1 MSKRRHHTQL
11 SRFIVG
17 DLQVHPDRGCVVR
30 NGVDIPLEPRPIQVL
45 EALARKAGEAMT
57 STQLQIVI
65 WKTDPRK
72 YDDNAVTKA
81 LSVLR
86 KSLGDDAR
94 NPRYIEML
102 KGRGYRLIQP
112 VSFQDDYRRLPKPT
126 DPWKGGSPFVGLAAF
141 EARHAK
147 VFAGRTQATGDLLD
161 AMRGQIDNGRR
172 FVLIAG
178 SSGCGKTSLL
188 RAGVLPHLT
197 ASGGFGGLRALSVAT
212 CDLAAIQSGDAML
225 TLANALS
232 GWALHD
238 GVEDRPVFA
247 PQPIESLKRHL
258 TEAPETIAPA
268 IAEAFRR
275 CADHSL
281 GAQPHAHLLLVIDH
295 AEALV
300 RTVRDLAVRSAFE
313 HALCALCDAPH
324 ALVVMIV
331 RADYAPDL
339 AQALPALNERKAGGG
354 HLDLLA
360 PNRGEIAEMI
370 RDPAWQAGL
379 EFDVDEQDGR
389 LDDTLRDAANGQ
401 PDALPLLQH
410 TLQLLYEDGRETRI
424 LAWDAYR
431 RIGGLEGAIAH
442 HAEEV
447 FVGLPVDAQASLDAV
462 LTQLIVIQS
471 DSDAVTARQAPL
483 ESLPE
488 SARTLVNGF
497 VAGRLFTRK
506 LHDGRLHF
514 GVVHEAVLRRW
525 PRAVEWVQENRR
537 LLMAKARLK
546 QAAQRWSNE
555 GHTKDHLLN
564 PGRPLAEALEV
575 AARFPEDIDDD
586 IRGFLRGS
594 EKESLRKLR
603 TRRIAAA
610 SLSVL
615 TMLSLAFAVVT
626 LQARHEAEQR
636 ERESKL
642 LSEFLLGPLAEELR
656 KREMLGLLGD
666 IGTVA
671 IDYLAYRD
679 LDDLNASQIA
689 NAARAY
695 RTVGEAL
702 LKSNDSGQA
711 MTSFIQAHSLADQ
724 VLRRDPRHEAALFER
739 GNASYWIGLLHFNE
753 KRYDAAGTHWL
764 AYRKDSEH
772 LISVAPG
779 KPRSQQELSYAD
791 SNLGSLALRQGDT
804 RRAMRYFRESI
815 SRKKALMDA
824 HQDNLDYR
832 YDYIDSLSWI
842 ASTLAYE
849 GRLRDAAQE
858 YDQHISMLEA
868 MSKEKRSANRWRS
881 RLANYLMLSAL
892 ISIDLDDIAKSR
904 KNATEAIRIIEQ
916 LAESFPDDQ
925 RWTRDLAKARLILA
939 EACALQSDRAT
950 ASTLSESIASDFA
963 KIDSESRKSTTWR
976 WIDAR
981 ARLTRAI
988 MRADGPAMTE
998 ADRAIADLHRL
1009 AKENDSE
1016 EIAESHAHALL
1027 LRGNLHARRGND
1039 ALATI
1044 DWRSAA
1050 TAIETL
1056 PRKGNAYRSWIWAQA
1071 MHHIAAR
1078 EDVGATREWLTSIGY
1093 ARRSID

>member
-30 NGVDIPLEPRPIQVL
+30 NGMDIPLEPRPIQVL

-57 STQLQIVI
+57 STQLQIAI
-65 WKTDPRK
+65 WKTDPTK

-126 DPWKGGSPFVGLAAF
+126 EPWKGGSPFVGLAAF
-141 EARHAK
+141 DARHAK

-212 CDLAAIQSGDAML
+212 CDLAAIQDGDAML
-225 TLANALS
+225 PLANALS
-232 GWALHD
+232 SWALHD
-238 GVEDRPVFA
+238 GVEDRPLFA
-247 PQPIESLKRHL
+247 PQPIESLKRQL
-258 TEAPETIAPA
+258 TETPETIAPA

-275 CADHSL
+275 CPDYKL
-281 GAQPHAHLLLVIDH
+281 DAQPHAHLLLVIDH
-295 AEALV
+295 AEAMV
-300 RTVRDLAVRSAFE
+300 RTVRDPAGRSAFE
-313 HALCALCDAPH
+313 HALCALCDTPH
-324 ALVVMIV
+324 VLVAMIV

-354 HLDLLA
+354 HFDLLA

-379 EFDVDEQDGR
+379 DFDVDEQDGR

-410 TLQLLYEDGRETRI
+410 TLQLLYDDGHESSLLT
-424 LAWDAYR
+424 WNAYR

-442 HAEEV
+442 RAEEM
-447 FVGLPVDAQASLDAV
+447 FLGLPVDAQASLDAV
-462 LTQLIVIQS
+462 LTQLTVIQS
-471 DSDAVTARQAPL
+471 DSDAATARRASF

-488 SARTLVNGF
+488 PARALVNGF

-514 GVVHEAVLRRW
+514 GVAHEAVLRRW

-546 QAAQRWSNE
+546 QAAQRWVNE

-575 AARFPEDIDDD
+575 AARFPEDLDED
-586 IRGFLRGS
+586 IRRFLRAS
-594 EKESLRKLR
+594 EKESLRK
-603 TRRIAAA
+603 RRVRRVAVV
-610 SLSVL
+610 SLCVL
-615 TMLSLAFAVVT
+615 TMLSMAFAVVM
-626 LQARHEAEQR
+626 LQARDEAQQR
-636 ERESKL
+636 ERESMR
-642 LSEFLLGPLAEELR
+642 LSDFLLGPHADELR
-656 KREMLGLLGD
+656 RREMLGLLGD
-666 IGTVA
+666 IGA
-671 IDYLAYRD
+671 ESIDYLADRD
-679 LDDLNASQIA
+679 LDDLNSSQIA
-689 NAARAY
+689 NTARAY

-702 LKSNDSGQA
+702 QKNNDSKRA
-711 MTSFIQAHSLADQ
+711 MTSFIQAHSLSDRVVRSQ
-724 VLRRDPRHEAALFER
+724 PRHEAAIFER

-753 KRYDAAGTHWL
+753 KNYEAAGTHWL
-764 AYRKDSEH
+764 EYRKDSEL
-772 LISVAPG
+772 LISIAPE
-779 KPRSQQELSYAD
+779 KPRSQQEMSYAE

-804 RRAMRYFRESI
+804 KNAMHYFSKSI

-824 HQDNLDYR
+824 HQENLDYR

-849 GRLRDAAQE
+849 GRIRDAAQE
-858 YDQHISMLEA
+858 YDQHISMLVA
-868 MSKEKRSANRWRS
+868 MSKEKTSANRWRS

-892 ISIDLDDIAKSR
+892 INIDLDDIEKSE
-904 KNATEAIRIIEQ
+904 KNATEAIRIMGQ
-916 LAESFPDDQ
+916 LVESFPDDQ
-925 RWTRDLAKARLILA
+925 RWTHDLAKARLILA
-939 EACALQSDRAT
+939 EVYALRSDRAT
-950 ASTLSESIASDFA
+950 ASTLLEPIASDIA
-963 KIDSESRKSTTWR
+963 KLDKDSRESMTWR

-981 ARLTRAI
+981 ARLARAI
-988 MRADGPAMTE
+988 MRMDEPGVRE
-998 ADRAIADLHRL
+998 ADRAIADLSRL
-1009 AKENDSE
+1009 AKEKDSE

-1027 LRGNLHARRGND
+1027 LRGKLHARRGDD
-1039 ALATI
+1039 ALAKS

-1050 TAIETL
+1050 AAIEKL
-1056 PRKGNAYRSWIWAQA
+1056 SRKGNAYRSWIWAQA
-1071 MHHIAAR
+1071 MHRIADG
-1078 EDVGATREWLTSIGY
+1078 EDVDATREWLTSIGY